1 MSARSRRNTAVMQ
14 LRSLSL
20 MHGENY
26 AGAYDDESHSDR
38 HKRDDERHIDFTSV
52 GLYLA
57 GLQTCVVTVCCAV
70 TSILSCWMVSP
81 NSTSAVRTLAIST
94 VTGVVLMYKPLRV
107 GRVRGVAM
115 LFNALRPCVV
125 IYVMALVVEQLI
137 HACTIRATAVQKPIM
152 SAAEAAHTLAIPPV
166 AATAAVPEYE
176 HPYGYGVDKHIASPP
191 QATRPLLWQSK
202 IHDAAS
208 ASTTEVVFYYGIC
221 LLLVS
226 SGILRARAPRSEWDA
241 SFLITLCSLFALA
254 MLPPTPSVLQGP
266 LCESTSAFVAAQ
278 RILRATAF
286 SSVYVALV
294 YAAAPSQHA
303 SNELFICVARATAA
317 SLWIV
322 IVPFW
327 ALLFAP
333 IQFAIVMIVSLGP
346 YGQSHYRPSTPKYAN
361 DEGKPLTFANEAP
374 YAHNG
379 YCAAPSTDAGSDI
392 ETASVAETETDGD
405 SLRLAIANARA
416 AKGIHHAVTNGG
428 FSFQFSSNESTGFR
442 QHTSSPTVL
451 LDNTPPPAPPPSM
464 FEHGTDARNSVI
476 GYGSNGVVLRELNV
490 ARTFTREST

>member
-1 MSARSRRNTAVMQ
+1 
-14 LRSLSL
+14 

-26 AGAYDDESHSDR
+26 SGAYDNESHADR

-70 TSILSCWMVSP
+70 TSILSCWLVSP

-94 VTGVVLMYKPLRV
+94 VTGVVLMFKPLRV

-125 IYVMALVVEQLI
+125 IYVMALVVEQLV
-137 HACTIRATAVQKPIM
+137 HACTLPATATQKPII
-152 SAAEAAHTLAIPPV
+152 STTKAGAALVT
-166 AATAAVPEYE
+166 PEYE
-176 HPYGYGVDKHIASPP
+176 HPYGYGVDKYIASPP
-191 QATRPLLWQSK
+191 QAQQALLWKSK
-202 IHDAAS
+202 FHDAAS
-208 ASTTEVVFYYGIC
+208 ASTTSVVFYYGIC
-221 LLLVS
+221 LMLVS

-254 MLPPTPSVLQGP
+254 MMPPTPSVFQGP
-266 LCESTSAFVAAQ
+266 LCESTSAFGAAQ

-333 IQFAIVMIVSLGP
+333 IQFAIIMIVSLGP
-346 YGQSHYRPSTPKYAN
+346 YGQSHYSPSTPKYAN
-361 DEGKPLTFANEAP
+361 DEGKPLTFASEAP

-392 ETASVAETETDGD
+392 ETASVTETEADGD
-405 SLRLAIANARA
+405 SLRVAIANARA
-416 AKGIHHAVTNGG
+416 AKGIHHANGG
-428 FSFQFSSNESTGFR
+428 FSFQFPSNESSGFR
-442 QHTSSPTVL
+442 HTSSPTVL
-451 LDNTPPPAPPPSM
+451 LDNTPLATPPQPPLSM
-464 FEHGTDARNSVI
+464 PEHATDAR
-476 GYGSNGVVLRELNV
+476 SN
-490 ARTFTREST
+490 